1 MLLWRFSIRKH
12 AGPVSEAGPPGTPRL
27 VTWCPAEGQG
37 LVTALPSLETMP
49 VQLGLQ
55 SALRLCDSAWAAYFW
70 VSLRLEQQEGL
81 DLPPTPT
88 VPGLCL
94 RDRYSQASTLRAM
107 GRGLG
112 AFVQDGRPHLS
123 IQKHGH

>member
-1 MLLWRFSIRKH
+1 
-12 AGPVSEAGPPGTPRL
+12 
-27 VTWCPAEGQG
+27 
-37 LVTALPSLETMP
+37 MP